1 MDKIRYDSGTPWEP
15 IVGYSRAIRVGNHVH
30 VSGTTALDED
40 GEIVGKGDA
49 YLQTQQIL
57 KNIERGLLQV
67 DASMSDVIRTRI
79 YVTNID
85 AWKQVG
91 KAHGQAFAEIKP
103 ATSMVEVSRLID
115 SEFLVEI
122 EVEAYVP

>member
-85 AWKQVG
+85 VWKQVG